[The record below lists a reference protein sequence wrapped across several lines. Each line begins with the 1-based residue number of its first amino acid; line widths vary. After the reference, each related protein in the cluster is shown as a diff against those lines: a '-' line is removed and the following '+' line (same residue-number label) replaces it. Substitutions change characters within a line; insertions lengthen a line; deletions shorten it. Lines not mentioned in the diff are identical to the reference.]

1 MPAVSRGAIS
11 VSGGVG
17 GVGTGALAAAAGD
30 FGEVHLSGSSFYS
43 ATNQVET
50 AVGDAY
56 VSYTDELFVT
66 KSVTA
71 TFTAS
76 ADGVFSNASGS
87 FVLRLDDLTIGGP
100 QVIDFDAGYAALYD
114 SVPSRTYTQQV
125 DLQAGHTYLLY
136 NAFEALA
143 SGTTNYANTAF
154 QSSADMSNTGRLT
167 IDAPVGSFT
176 TLSGHDYSAGVGG
189 VPEPSTWAMLMIGFV
204 GLGFVARCRAPRAV
218 AWAR

>member
-1 MPAVSRGAIS
+1 M
-11 VSGGVG
+11 
-17 GVGTGALAAAAGD
+17 
-30 FGEVHLSGSSFYS
+30 
-43 ATNQVET
+43 ET

-87 FVLRLDDLTIGGP
+87 FVLRLNDLTIGGP

-143 SGTTNYANTAF
+143 SGTTNYA
-154 QSSADMSNTGRLT
+154 QHRLS
-167 IDAPVGSFT
+167 IERRHEQYGPSHHRRAGGQLHDAQRT
-176 TLSGHDYSAGVGG
+176 
-189 VPEPSTWAMLMIGFV
+189 
-204 GLGFVARCRAPRAV
+204 
-218 AWAR
+218 